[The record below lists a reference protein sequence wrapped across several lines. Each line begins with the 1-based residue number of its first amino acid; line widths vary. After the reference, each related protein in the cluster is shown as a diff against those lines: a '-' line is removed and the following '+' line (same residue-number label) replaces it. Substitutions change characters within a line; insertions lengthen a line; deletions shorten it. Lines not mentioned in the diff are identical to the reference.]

1 MIVVQMI
8 AVMLTPILRSGRLA
22 LIALALTATG
32 AAAESGYAFET
43 TPGKLPKTVVPAHYA
58 IELEP
63 NLESLTLAGAEVV
76 DIEVRE
82 PTARLVLNA
91 VAMTLSSASI
101 DNEAQSAAIALDSGA
116 ETATLTFPQPL
127 AAGAHKLR
135 IAFTAQINKFGR
147 GLFSVDYP
155 TDKGK
160 KRMLSSHFEPADAR
174 RMFPCW
180 DEPAFKAS
188 FALTVT
194 VPRALTAVSNMPVAR
209 EEPVTPSLKQVAFA
223 PTPKMSSYLVVLAVG
238 EFERLTA
245 QADGVTLGVVTT
257 MGKREQGRFA
267 LDSAVNLLRYFND
280 YFGLK
285 YPLPK
290 LDLIAVPGGFGGAME
305 NWGGITFFESRLL
318 FDPAANPVSAQRGI
332 FSILAHEMA
341 HQWFGNLVTMG
352 WWDNIWLNEGF
363 ASWMQAKAAE
373 RFYPQ
378 WRTWLNGSGSK
389 QFAMDLDARRSA
401 HPIQQPV
408 ANETEAMA
416 LFDGITYSK
425 GQALIRMLEAY
436 LGEGAFRDGIRKYMA
451 AHAYGN
457 TTTADLWQ
465 ELEAAAGKPVGQ
477 IASTFTEQAGV
488 PLVIA
493 QAVCSG
499 DEQRLVLRQERFR
512 VQALSPENSPIPA
525 ASPGANEKGPP
536 RWQIPVTAG
545 PPRATRP
552 SATVLLDGPGE
563 IAAGRC
569 GEPIKLNLGDIGYY
583 RVEYDAAS
591 RAVLGKSM
599 PLLAPADR
607 VNLLADSWALVEAG
621 RDEPQSYLELVDEL
635 GNEENR
641 AVWERVIGTLTRL
654 VWLARERPERP
665 ALQAYA
671 RAKLRPLFDRL
682 GWDAAGRESGD
693 GPLLR
698 PRLIR
703 VLGELGDEEI
713 MAEAKRRFAAFLE
726 NPQSLRPELR
736 ETVTHLVGL
745 TADRATYDTLIA
757 LARKSTITNERSR
770 YYSAAASARDPA
782 LARETL
788 ALTLTDELP
797 TTMVGGMIG
806 AVASSGEQPVLAWDF
821 VRANFEALASKQSP
835 SFRNTF
841 VSNFMTNFSDAERA
855 AELAAF
861 APSHAT
867 SGGRIIATRAEQT
880 ILIAAAFKTRALP
893 AIADW
898 LKKRNGRD

>member
-32 AAAESGYAFET
+32 AAAEARYSFET
-43 TPGKLPKTVVPAHYA
+43 TPGKLPKTVVPTHYA

-82 PTARLVLNA
+82 PTAQLVLNA
-91 VAMTLSSASI
+91 VAMTLSAASI

-174 RMFPCW
+174 RMFPSW

-245 QADGVTLGVVTT
+245 QADGVTVGVVTT

-280 YFGLK
+280 YFGVK

-378 WRTWLNGSGSK
+378 WRTWLNGSGAK
-389 QFAMDLDARRSA
+389 QFAMELDARPSA

-408 ANETEAMA
+408 GNETEAMA

-436 LGEGAFRDGIRKYMA
+436 LGEGAFRDGIRRYMA

-465 ELEAAAGKPVGQ
+465 ELEAAAGKPVGR

-499 DEQRLVLRQERFR
+499 DEQRLVLRQERFNVR
-512 VQALSPENSPIPA
+512 AAAPENG
-525 ASPGANEKGPP
+525 ASPGANEKAPP

-621 RDEPQSYLELVDEL
+621 RSEPQSYLELVDEL
-635 GNEENR
+635 GNDESR

-654 VWLARERPERP
+654 VWLARGRPERP

-682 GWDAAGRESGD
+682 GWDAAGREAGD

-745 TADRATYDTLIA
+745 TADRATYDALIA

-821 VRANFEALASKQSP
+821 VRANFDALASKQSP
-835 SFRNTF
+835 FFRNTF
-841 VSNFMTNFSDAERA
+841 VSNFMTNFSDADRA

-861 APSHAT
+861 APAHAT
-867 SGGRIIATRAEQT
+867 SGGRIIATRAEET
-880 ILIAAAFKTRALP
+880 ILIAAAFKARALP